1 MGNDRCS
8 GWLLGGGGMR
18 LVAVVLVSLAVA
30 ACSGSTDPLGI
41 SAPEDPA
48 LQRGYLGG
56 GGKGGEEQTETTTT
70 TTTLGRGYLGG
81 GGQRPTQDPEADLQ

>member
-18 LVAVVLVSLAVA
+18 LVAVLLVSLAVG
-30 ACSGSTDPLGI
+30 ACSSSTGPGQI
-41 SAPEDPA
+41 TAPDEAA

-56 GGKGGEEQTETTTT
+56 GGRSGQTESTTTT
-70 TTTLGRGYLGG
+70 SFGRGYLGG
-81 GGQRPTQDPEADLQ
+81 GGHRPAQDSLVVALP

>member
-18 LVAVVLVSLAVA
+18 LVAALLVSLAVA

-41 SAPEDPA
+41 SAPEDAA
-48 LQRGYLGG
+48 LQRGYLGA
-56 GGKGGEEQTETTTT
+56 GGKGGEEQTETTSTT
-70 TTTLGRGYLGG
+70 FGRGYLGA
-81 GGQRPTQDPEADLQ
+81 GGQRPAQDSVVVDLQ